1 MFFGS
6 KFFDNPPDPQQQNRV
21 SQFFDKPLSEVVE
34 PVLATDENYVQM
46 AAISDALS
54 ADPDNVFGAYVQSLH
69 EMRADVARRGS
80 NAVMQ
85 DAALRYAEGLVQASL
100 TDDFTPEDR
109 GAIFEALRN
118 ADFRDMVFQAGQ
130 DAIANT
136 RLLGTDDEVV
146 RAVAEPM
153 GFLEGYQRDL
163 SFEVLIDSI
172 TEEAIRDL
180 EGRYSPDNALR
191 RGRRMLN
198 GLADLGHMIVP
209 FTVSESRIGNIEPM
223 APPTVW
229 DKLAPGQRQV
239 EEIRW
244 VWSSR
249 TPEEFQRRAMMYIAK
264 TQDDDQFLLFA
275 QENEMEM
282 IQRARDLRY
291 GVDPAGANIQA
302 VIDNSVVGGL
312 LFRGG
317 KILFNGAKSSIA
329 GLTRRSGAESAATR
343 IVEDALNE
351 AEERVLRPDFPDD
364 DLKPDFDLRPDFGEA
379 SPSGLPALRGGARPR
394 TEMPRVDEPKITVID
409 DGLGGDGPSTEVTR
423 WGYPADRQLPNENVA
438 LPNYTNRLDSPEAV
452 PQIEGGPRR
461 LPYYPEGRVITGR
474 NPEDL
479 SSLDNTVNATPR
491 LVGGP
496 TKAGLTIDE
505 AVDEAVPSILSP
517 ELRPNGTT
525 VTKGANAVLTAM
537 RIAQKAAE
545 ELIGQLGM
553 THRLTKE
560 EIDVAVKRAEASARE
575 TLGDKRIIDI
585 DEVVEETALGVTE
598 SRSIQMRLGN
608 EHGGHFATADDAE
621 SWARGAGF
629 GSADEVE
636 GGFTLVK
643 DPDHGGWAV
652 RVALPVDET
661 GVQVPMNLVPDQVFG
676 FGRFFM
682 SSATQLE
689 KTLMQKALQAE
700 GVKNRLAETMTRN
713 LQAAWRPLS
722 GKESR
727 GTSRIIARG
736 VDEQKWYTEPEFRIM
751 AAKEPGASNID
762 QMWNAYNAHRVIN
775 DVEWALRN
783 DEIYRNLRAEGYE
796 GITIRGSD
804 EVLNRNGKVSSN
816 PPTSEVYDF
825 SSGRWVSNPQS
836 AYAGGKWVDESYVTI
851 NFDEGVPI
859 TTSYGTEIVTKAIV
873 RSDDLARGPLNRQQV
888 AYTPGGHRMYNRE
901 YRKFVK
907 QANAAKN
914 PRTGATTLTAPRT
927 YLAGKTEKEL
937 SDWVMKHNAALGV
950 YRLGKEAG
958 WSQPDII
965 AAIKQ
970 QGVEASKFLD
980 DIDNGRISPDYD
992 FQIVNDR
999 YLPKEYDGVSDW
1011 ARFQDRETVSM
1022 SNVHGRMFYS
1032 KKGDRL
1038 QTATGQEVTTL
1049 DPLES
1054 MAIAVGNI
1062 SKRIGLSEY
1071 RTRAID
1077 SWLQTF
1083 GKNFGGKGE
1092 TTDLGAFMNPNWAAQ
1107 VSNPAEK
1114 AAAMKAHRAIMR
1126 TLGTHSIGDRK
1137 WVATVDNVLDRLD
1150 LYGPGVRI
1158 PARKLGTWWKSNRFV
1173 DKFRGMAH
1181 SLSLGLLDVG
1191 QFPLQIQTAIMAAT
1205 IDPIRGIRAM
1215 GALPIMRAYVAG
1227 LNPTKK
1233 SSFTSMVT
1241 DKMARSFGFE
1251 SSDDMAE
1258 AGAALR
1264 GSGFLN
1270 FKSSHM
1276 QIGDLSPTEK
1286 IRGLSFRGVASKA
1299 GVFFNEAE
1307 MVNRITAWNIGWQR
1321 VSSKNPG
1328 LFKQDPR
1335 GFSEAVLKEA
1345 ELFSANMSA
1354 PNRAWFQDVPVVN
1367 VATQF
1372 LAYQIRVA
1380 EMAFG
1385 KQLTRAERARLILG
1399 QAVLYGSVGVP
1410 FGAQWEWA
1418 KRRAAAAK
1426 GDSQPVPSPNSVEG
1440 ILRRGVVDTAIY
1452 MASGGEADV
1461 MFGERAAVLNLDGLI
1476 QIGKTVTNLSGE
1488 FPNIFDGIAQP
1499 TPDKNFADVVFGPS
1513 GSIVLEGLGGTLVNR
1528 FIGGSLALAGVDSG
1542 QPPLDIENDI
1552 KGLLRNISSFS
1563 DYERAWV
1570 AYKLGQARTRAGKPL
1585 LDEVGSDTALAYMFG
1600 VESRDL
1606 AMGATFME
1614 VANKRSDMVDKWV
1627 NSALPL
1633 YNEMMGSIVT
1643 DKEKFLDRRR
1653 QLNTMMSVLRESDPI
1668 MYRDVMSKLRG
1679 RTDAVFDSVRE
1690 RIEERS
1696 SIERMGQRVQE
1707 RTGSE

>member
-6 KFFDNPPDPQQQNRV
+6 KLFDNPPDPQQQNRI
-21 SQFFDKPLSEVVE
+21 SQFFDKPLSDSTE
-34 PVLATDENYVQM
+34 PVLSTDENYVQM
-46 AAISDALS
+46 AAISNALS
-54 ADPDNVFGAYVQSLH
+54 VDPDNIFGAYVQSLH

-100 TDDFTPEDR
+100 TDEFTTEDR
-109 GAIFEALRN
+109 GAIFEALRDL
-118 ADFRDMVFQAGQ
+118 DFRDMVFQAGQ

-136 RLLGTDDEVV
+136 RIVGTDDEIV

-153 GFLEGYQRDL
+153 GFLEGYQKDL
-163 SFEVLIDSI
+163 AFEILIDSI
-172 TEEAIRDL
+172 TEEAVRDL
-180 EGRYSPDNALR
+180 EGRYSPDNALK
-191 RGRRMLN
+191 RGRRVLN

-209 FTVSESRIGNIEPM
+209 FTVSESRIGNIEAM
-223 APPTVW
+223 APPNVW
-229 DKLAPGQRQV
+229 DKLAPGQRQA

-244 VWSSR
+244 VWSAR
-249 TPEEFQRRAMMYIAK
+249 TPEEFRRRAMMYIAK

-302 VIDNSVVGGL
+302 VIDNSIVGGL
-312 LFRGG
+312 FYRGG
-317 KILFNGAKSSIA
+317 KLLFNGVKSSIA
-329 GLTRRSGAESAATR
+329 GLARRSGAESAATR
-343 IVEDALNE
+343 IVEDALGE
-351 AEERVLRPDFPDD
+351 AHGRTVGPDLRPDFPSGGP
-364 DLKPDFDLRPDFGEA
+364 DLKPDF
-379 SPSGLPALRGGARPR
+379 SSRGGARTR
-394 TEMPRVDEPKITVID
+394 AEMPEVEEPRVTVID
-409 DGLGGDGPSTEVTR
+409 DGLGGDQPGTEVVR
-423 WGYPADRQLPNENVA
+423 WGYSSTRRLPNENVA
-438 LPNYTNRLDSPEAV
+438 LPDYTNKLGGPETV
-452 PQIEGGPRR
+452 RQIDGGPRR

-474 NPEDL
+474 SPEDL
-479 SSLDNTVNATPR
+479 SSLDNTVNRTPR
-491 LVGGP
+491 LNGGP
-496 TKAGLTIDE
+496 TKAGLTVDE
-505 AVDEAVPSILSP
+505 ALDEAVPSVLSP
-517 ELRPNGTT
+517 EIRPNGSTI
-525 VTKGANAVLTAM
+525 TKGANAVLTAM

-545 ELIGQLGM
+545 QIIGQIGM

-560 EIDVAVKRAEASARE
+560 EIDLAVKRAEAEARR
-575 TLGDKRIIDI
+575 TLGDRRIIDI
-585 DEVVEETALGVTE
+585 DEIVEETSLGVTE
-598 SRSIQMRLGN
+598 SRSIQMRIGN
-608 EHGGHFATADDAE
+608 EHGGHFATAEEAE
-621 SWARGAGF
+621 GWARGAGF
-629 GSADEVE
+629 GSADEIE

-643 DPDHGGWAV
+643 DSDHGGWAV

-676 FGRFFM
+676 LGRFFM
-682 SSATQLE
+682 SGATQLE
-689 KTLMQKALQAE
+689 KTLVEKALQAE
-700 GVKNRLAETMTRN
+700 GVKNRLAEVMTRN

-722 GKESR
+722 NKEAR

-736 VDEQKWYTEPEFRIM
+736 VDEQKWYTEPEFRVM
-751 AAKEPGASNID
+751 AAKEPGAQNID
-762 QMWNAYNAHRVIN
+762 RMWDAYNSHRVLN

-783 DEIYRNLRAEGYE
+783 DETYRNFRAEGYE

-804 EVLNRNGKVSSN
+804 EVLERNGKVSSN
-816 PPTSEVYDF
+816 PPTSEAYDF
-825 SSGRWVSNPQS
+825 STGRWVSNPQS

-851 NFDEGVPI
+851 NFSDAVAVK
-859 TTSYGTEIVTKAIV
+859 TSYGTEYISKAIV
-873 RSDDLARGPLNRQQV
+873 RSDDLARGPLRRQQEG
-888 AYTPGGHRMYNRE
+888 YTPGGHRMYNRE

-907 QANAAKN
+907 QANASKN

-927 YLAGKTEKEL
+927 YIAGKTEQEL
-937 SDWVMKHNAALGV
+937 SDWVIRHNAALGV
-950 YRLGKEAG
+950 YRLGREAG
-958 WSQPDII
+958 WSQSDII

-970 QGVEASKFLD
+970 QRVEASKFLD
-980 DIDNGRISPDYD
+980 DIDSGRINPDYD

-1011 ARFQDRETVSM
+1011 ARFQDRENVSM
-1022 SNVHGRMFYS
+1022 ANVHGRMFYS
-1032 KKGDRL
+1032 KKGERL
-1038 QTATGQEVTTL
+1038 QTATGQEVATL

-1062 SKRIGLSEY
+1062 SRTVGLSEY
-1071 RTRAID
+1071 RARAID

-1092 TTDLGAFMNPNWAAQ
+1092 STDLGAFMNPNWSAR
-1107 VSNPAEK
+1107 VSNPQEK

-1126 TLGTHSIGDRK
+1126 TLGTHSVADQH
-1137 WVATVDNVLDRLD
+1137 WVSTVDNVLDRLD
-1150 LYGPGVRI
+1150 LYGPGIRI

-1191 QFPLQIQTAIMAAT
+1191 QFPLQIQTAMMAAT
-1205 IDPIRGIRAM
+1205 IDPIRGVRAM

-1233 SSFTSMVT
+1233 SSFTSMVS

-1270 FKSSHM
+1270 FKASHM

-1286 IRGLSFRGVASKA
+1286 IRGASFRGIANKT

-1307 MVNRITAWNIGWQR
+1307 MINRITAWNIGWQR
-1321 VSSKNPG
+1321 ISAKNPE
-1328 LFKQDPR
+1328 LFRQDPR

-1345 ELFSANMSA
+1345 ELFAANMSA

-1385 KQLTRAERARLILG
+1385 KQLTRAERARLVLG
-1399 QAVLYGSVGVP
+1399 QAILYGSVGVP
-1410 FGAQWEWA
+1410 FAAQWEWA
-1418 KRRAAAAK
+1418 KRRADAAK
-1426 GDSQPVPSPNSVEG
+1426 GDPQAVPSPNSVEG
-1440 ILRRGVVDTAIY
+1440 VLRRGVVDTVIY

-1476 QIGKTVTNLSGE
+1476 QIGKTITNLSGE
-1488 FPNIFDGIAQP
+1488 LPNIFDSFAQP
-1499 TPDKNFADVVFGPS
+1499 TPDKNFADVIFGPS
-1513 GSIVLEGLGGTLVNR
+1513 GSIVLEGLGGTLLNR
-1528 FIGGSLALAGVDSG
+1528 FVGGSLALAGVDTG

-1552 KGLLRNISSFS
+1552 KALLRNISSFS

-1600 VESRDL
+1600 IESRDL

-1614 VANKRSDMVDKWV
+1614 VSNKRSEMVDKWV
-1627 NSALPL
+1627 NSALPI
-1633 YNEMMGSIVT
+1633 YNEMMDSIVT
-1643 DKEKFLDRRR
+1643 DKQRFLDKRR
-1653 QLNTMMSVLRESDPI
+1653 QLNTMMLVLRESDPI
-1668 MYRDVMSKLRG
+1668 MYRDVMSKMKG
-1679 RTDAVFDSVRE
+1679 RTDGVFDSVRE

-1696 SIERMGQRVQE
+1696 SIERMGQSVQE